1 MGKVLKIL
9 VVLIV
14 VLVLVVAGGAAA
26 IVMLVDPNDYRGEI
40 ETAVREN
47 TGRELTLGG
56 EIGLSVFPWLGLTL
70 NDARLSNAPGFGEA
84 PFAEVG
90 EVEIRVKL
98 MPLLSSRLEMDTARL
113 VGLKVNLARDDA
125 GHTNW
130 DDLAG
135 GKRADGPKRD
145 DRPHQGDG
153 KALAALAIGG
163 VEVRDAA
170 LTWDD
175 RQAGQRYALQNVSL
189 TTGAIGGGRPVDLQL
204 GFDVESA
211 KPQLAGRVEL
221 AGRVTADQAAQR
233 VSIAGTELKV
243 DLKGAD
249 LPGGAFDATVNADIE
264 ADMAQQTASLG
275 NLRIATLGLQASGKL
290 DATGLQQAPRIE
302 GQLSVAEFGLAD
314 LVARLGVALPEGV
327 QADKLG
333 KARVDASFAAT
344 DTSAELK
351 KLTIAVAGGTLEAQ
365 AKVPNLAQ
373 PSATGSLAVNN
384 LNPRVLLAAAG
395 QALETADP
403 QALTRL
409 DLKSGFSGSA
419 EHVDLKG
426 LDLALDQSRLTGSA
440 SVRNFAKPAIRFGLD
455 LDAIDADRYLPPRS
469 EAPAVAATPGAAA
482 GGAAQLPLE
491 PLRALDIDGTL
502 KIGKLKAYN
511 VNSSNIVL
519 RLTASNGQL
528 RLNPAQ
534 AQMYDG
540 RYQGN
545 IGLDVRGDKP
555 RLSLDESLAGVQ
567 VGPLLRDLTGKE
579 EKLTGK
585 AQLNAK
591 LTAEGSAAEAIQQTL
606 NGTAAFAFTD
616 GAVKGFNLAK
626 LIRDAKA
633 SLSGAPV
640 SGNDAEQTDFSELT
654 GTAKITNGVIDNRD
668 LEMKSPAIRVAGE
681 GIADLPKQQ
690 VDYLVKASIVGTS
703 KGQGGKELESLK
715 GVTVP
720 VRIKGALADPKYSV
734 DVAALAT
741 DQVKQRA
748 ADEINKALQKQ
759 LGGGDAAQGGA
770 SGGESGSDPTKEL
783 INKGLKGLFGN

>member
-9 VVLIV
+9 VILVV
-14 VLVLVVAGGAAA
+14 VLVLLVAGGAAA

-40 ETAVREN
+40 EAAVEEN

-70 NDARLSNAPGFGEA
+70 NDARLSNAPGFGDE

-98 MPLLSSRLEMDTARL
+98 LPLLSNTLEMETARL

-125 GHTNW
+125 GHANW

-135 GKRADGPKRD
+135 GGKHDD
-145 DRPHQGDG
+145 DRAGHDQAHEREGR
-153 KALAALAIGG
+153 AMAALAIGG
-163 VEVRDAA
+163 IEISDSA
-170 LTWDD
+170 LTWED

-189 TTGAIGGGRPVDLQL
+189 TTGEIGGGRPVDLAL
-204 GFDVESA
+204 GFDVESD
-211 KPQLAGRVEL
+211 KPQMAGRIEL
-221 AGRVTADQAAQR
+221 TGRITADQAAQR
-233 VSIAGTELKV
+233 ISIAGTQLKA
-243 DLKGAD
+243 DLKGD
-249 LPGGAFDATVNADIE
+249 GLPGGAFDATINADIS
-264 ADMAQQTASLG
+264 ADMAKQTASLA
-275 NLRIATLGLQASGKL
+275 NLRIATLGLQATGKV
-290 DATGLQQAPRIE
+290 DATGLQDAPQVN
-302 GQLSVAEFGLAD
+302 GQLSVAEFGLAA
-314 LVARLGVALPEGV
+314 LTNRLGVELPEGV

-333 KARVDASFAAT
+333 NAKVDATFSAT
-344 DTSAELK
+344 DKSAELQQ
-351 KLTIAVAGGTLEAQ
+351 LVVAIAGGTLEAQ
-365 AKVPNLAQ
+365 AKVPNLEQ
-373 PSATGSLAVNN
+373 PSATGTLAISD

-403 QALTRL
+403 QALTML
-409 DLKSGFSGSA
+409 NLKSGFSGSA
-419 EHVDLKG
+419 NHVELKG
-426 LDLALDQSRLTGSA
+426 LDLALDQSKLAGSL
-440 SVRNFAKPAIRFGLD
+440 SVKDFAKPAIRFGLE
-455 LDAIDADRYLPPRS
+455 LDAIDADRYLPP
-469 EAPAVAATPGAAA
+469 PAQEPPPAGTPGAAA
-482 GGAAQLPLE
+482 GAAAQLPLE

-511 VNSSNIVL
+511 LNSSNIVL

-528 RLNPAQ
+528 RVNPAK

-545 IGLDVRGDKP
+545 IGLDVRSDTPK
-555 RLSLDESLAGVQ
+555 LSLDESLTGVQ

-579 EKLTGK
+579 EKLTGR
-585 AQLNAK
+585 AQMNAK
-591 LTAEGSAAEAIQQTL
+591 LTAEGSAPEAIQKTL
-606 NGTAAFAFTD
+606 NGNAAFAFTD
-616 GAVKGFNLAK
+616 GAVKGFNLSK

-633 SLSGAPV
+633 TLSGAPV
-640 SGNDAEQTDFSELT
+640 TGSSEEQTDFSELT

-668 LEMKSPAIRVAGE
+668 LAMKSPGFRVAGE

-720 VRIKGALADPKYSV
+720 VRIKGSLSDPGYAV

-748 ADEINKALQKQ
+748 AQEIDKALQKQ
-759 LGGGDAAQGGA
+759 LGGDTT
-770 SGGESGSDPTKEL
+770 SEGEAGTGDPTKDL

>member
-9 VVLIV
+9 VILVV
-14 VLVLVVAGGAAA
+14 VLVLLVAGGAAA

-40 ETAVREN
+40 EAAVEEN

-70 NDARLSNAPGFGEA
+70 NDARLSNAPGFGDE

-98 MPLLSSRLEMDTARL
+98 LPLLSNTLEMETARL

-125 GHTNW
+125 GHANW

-135 GKRADGPKRD
+135 GGKHDD
-145 DRPHQGDG
+145 DRAGHDQAHEREGR
-153 KALAALAIGG
+153 AMAALAIGG
-163 VEVRDAA
+163 IEISDSA
-170 LTWDD
+170 LTWED

-189 TTGAIGGGRPVDLQL
+189 TTGEIGGGRPVDLAL
-204 GFDVESA
+204 GFDVESD
-211 KPQLAGRVEL
+211 KPQMAGRIEL
-221 AGRVTADQAAQR
+221 TGRITADQAAQR
-233 VSIAGTELKV
+233 ISIAGTQLKA
-243 DLKGAD
+243 DLKGD
-249 LPGGAFDATVNADIE
+249 GLPGGAFDATINADIS
-264 ADMAQQTASLG
+264 ADMAKQTASLA
-275 NLRIATLGLQASGKL
+275 NLRIATLGLQATGKV
-290 DATGLQQAPRIE
+290 DATGLQDAPQVN
-302 GQLSVAEFGLAD
+302 G
-314 LVARLGVALPEGV
+314 
-327 QADKLG
+327 
-333 KARVDASFAAT
+333 DATFSAT
-344 DTSAELK
+344 DKSAELQQ
-351 KLTIAVAGGTLEAQ
+351 LVVAIAGGTLEAQ
-365 AKVPNLAQ
+365 AKVPNLEQ
-373 PSATGSLAVNN
+373 PSATGTLAISD

-403 QALTRL
+403 QALTML
-409 DLKSGFSGSA
+409 NLKSGFSGSA
-419 EHVDLKG
+419 NHVELKG
-426 LDLALDQSRLTGSA
+426 LDLALDQSKLAGSL
-440 SVRNFAKPAIRFGLD
+440 SVKDFAKPAIRFGLE
-455 LDAIDADRYLPPRS
+455 LDAIDADRYLPPPTD
-469 EAPAVAATPGAAA
+469 EPPPAGTPGAAA
-482 GGAAQLPLE
+482 GAAAQLPLE

-511 VNSSNIVL
+511 LNSSNIVL

-528 RLNPAQ
+528 RVNPAK

-545 IGLDVRGDKP
+545 IGLDVRSDTPK
-555 RLSLDESLAGVQ
+555 LSLDESLTGVQ

-579 EKLTGK
+579 EKLTGR
-585 AQLNAK
+585 AQMNAK
-591 LTAEGSAAEAIQQTL
+591 LTAEGSAPEAIQKTL
-606 NGTAAFAFTD
+606 NGNAAFAFTD
-616 GAVKGFNLAK
+616 GAVKGFNLSK

-633 SLSGAPV
+633 TLSGAPV
-640 SGNDAEQTDFSELT
+640 TGSSEEQTDFSELT

-668 LEMKSPAIRVAGE
+668 LAMKSPGFRVAGE

-720 VRIKGALADPKYSV
+720 VRIKGSLSDPGYAV

-748 ADEINKALQKQ
+748 AQEIDKALQKQ
-759 LGGGDAAQGGA
+759 LGGDTT
-770 SGGESGSDPTKEL
+770 SEGEAGTGDPTKDL